1 MHLDLPSFMVMQ
13 SFAVFCAGAV
23 LVVAS
28 LQQRSANV
36 LALWGAAHIFAAFGT
51 LVLVLGKI
59 SGTPIWFLLAV
70 TLFPLRA
77 SLIWKASRI
86 LDNKEA
92 PCWLTLLGPMAAFA
106 IGAAPGLSQI
116 SRPFSLFVGTAYVV
130 ATALTLWQGR
140 RRERLAAR
148 TPLIVLSGLHAA
160 AMLVGIYSMVSSSY
174 GPDAVPEIFTLFGF
188 LYFESIVYALGTA
201 VFVFALIKE
210 RSEAAGLLAAR
221 TDPLTGIAN
230 RTAFLEIADNIL
242 ERCRRNAVPV
252 SVVMF
257 DLDHFK
263 RINDRHGHATGD
275 EVIRSFCEVARTSL
289 RPNDAFGRIGGEEF
303 AVMLAGCG
311 IEAAFVRAER
321 IRIAFAETSRF
332 ARGRQVRATLSAGV
346 AGSATATETVDE
358 LLEHADAALYRAKSD
373 GRDCVKRAE
382 TAGANGPSSNIFRVA

>member
-1 MHLDLPSFMVMQ
+1 MHLDLPSLMVMQ

-28 LQQRSANV
+28 VQQRAAHV
-36 LALWGAAHIFAAFGT
+36 LALWGVAHICAAFGT

-59 SGTPIWFLLAV
+59 SGTPLWFLLGV

-77 SLIWKASRI
+77 SLIWKAART
-86 LDNKEA
+86 LDDKAA
-92 PCWLTLLGPMAAFA
+92 PCWLTMLGPMVAFA
-106 IGAAPGLSQI
+106 AGATPGLDQI
-116 SRPFSLFVGTAYVV
+116 SRPFSLLVGTGYVI
-130 ATALTLWQGR
+130 ATAVTLWQG

-148 TPLIVLSGLHAA
+148 TPLIVLSVLHAA
-160 AMLVGIYSMVSSSY
+160 TMLLAIYSMMSASY
-174 GPDAVPEIFTLFGF
+174 GRDSVPEIFTLFGF
-188 LYFESIVYALGTA
+188 LYFESIVYALGTT

-242 ERCRRNAVPV
+242 ERCRRNGVPV

-263 RINDRHGHATGD
+263 HINDRFGHATGD
-275 EVIRSFCEVARTSL
+275 EAIRSFCEVARASL

-303 AVMLAGCG
+303 AVTLSGCG
-311 IEAAFVRAER
+311 VEAAFVRADR
-321 IRIAFAETSRF
+321 IRVAFAETSRF
-332 ARGRQVRATLSAGV
+332 VRGRQVRATLSAGV
-346 AGSATATETVDE
+346 AGSATATESVDE
-358 LLEHADAALYRAKSD
+358 LLEHADAALYNAKSD
-373 GRDCVKRAE
+373 GRNCVKRAV
-382 TAGANGPSSNIFRVA
+382 TAGAKGEPSNVFRVA